1 MQLFT
6 IKTYSMRRAAKSPAP
21 LPEALR
27 MSPRQF
33 LKMTSLQVPAYSESF
48 RQPGE
53 AGIPNAGTPSFHN
66 QQEGIR

>member
-6 IKTYSMRRAAKSPAP
+6 IKTFPMGRAAKSPAP
-21 LPEALR
+21 LPEALH
-27 MSPRQF
+27 MSPRKF
-33 LKMTSLQVPAYSESF
+33 LKMTSLQVPTYSDSF

-53 AGIPNAGTPSFHN
+53 AGIPNVGTPSFHN